1 MSELP
6 LIEGI
11 MNYVRENNIP
21 FSMPG
26 HKSGRGFNY
35 TKQGRELINN
45 FLKYDITE
53 VDGVDNL
60 HKPDGIIKE
69 SLDLLSKYYGS
80 KKSYYLVNGSTSGNL
95 AMIFSCFDE
104 GDKVIVERNC
114 HRSVFNGIIMRK
126 LHPIYIDNEIYEEYN
141 APLSIN
147 MEHFLNTI
155 KCNKDAKGI
164 IITYPSYYGVCCD
177 LKYIISIAK
186 QYGMKVLVDSAHGA
200 HFGACDELPDSAIKL
215 GADVVVVSAH
225 KTLPSLTQTAY
236 LHIGKSMDES
246 TVDFYVSLFL
256 STSPSYLFMCSLE
269 YSRFFLEKYGNEEY
283 KKLINLTQEY
293 KNKINNLGT
302 FHIIS
307 NEDIKRN
314 SYNEKIDPTRYI
326 VNLNNEST
334 GHEFLNYLRKS
345 GIQGEMSDESN
356 VILIFSPFNTR
367 EDFEKLY
374 EAMRNFKINHRNC
387 TKVKIKKVP
396 IPEMRYLPY
405 ETLTMN
411 KTDINIDNSIG
422 RISCDNIVPY
432 PPGIPIVMMGE
443 IIDKDSINMIKYY
456 MKQNISV
463 LGMHGEYIRVIKET

>member
-11 MNYVRENNIP
+11 MNYIRENNIP

-26 HKSGRGFNY
+26 HKSGRGFYY
-35 TKQGRELINN
+35 TSQGRELINN

-60 HKPDGIIKE
+60 HKPEGIIKE
-69 SLDLLSKYYGS
+69 SLELLRKYYGS

-95 AMIFSCFDE
+95 AMIFSCFNE

-126 LHPIYIDNEIYEEYN
+126 LHPVYIENEINEEYN

-177 LKYIISIAK
+177 LKYIISKAK

-200 HFGACDELPDSAIKL
+200 HFGACEELPESAIKL
-215 GADVVVVSAH
+215 GADMVVVSAH

-236 LHIGKSMDES
+236 LHIGETMDES
-246 TVDFYVSLFL
+246 IVDFYVSLFL

-269 YSRFFLEKYGNEEY
+269 YGRFFLEKYGNAEY
-283 KKLINLTQEY
+283 KKLINLSKEY
-293 KNKINNLGT
+293 KKKINNLKA

-307 NEDIKRN
+307 DEDIKRDF
-314 SYNEKIDPTRYI
+314 YNEKIDPTRYI
-326 VNLNNEST
+326 VNIKNESN
-334 GHEFLNYLRKS
+334 GDEFLNYLRKN

-356 VILIFSPFNTR
+356 VILIFSPFNTK
-367 EDFEKLY
+367 EDFERLY
-374 EAMRNFKINHRNC
+374 DSMKNYKINNSNG
-387 TKVKIKKVP
+387 TKVKIKNVS
-396 IPEMRYLPY
+396 IPKMVYMPY
-405 ETLTMN
+405 ETLSMCKEN
-411 KTDINIDNSIG
+411 INTDNSEG
-422 RISCDNIVPY
+422 RISGSNIVPY

-463 LGMHGEYIRVIKET
+463 LGMHGQQVSVIKET